1 MAGSGRNT
9 TRGCVEIGVVR
20 IRGMKFWRDALSK
33 ENVCLDSG
41 VLWARRTDPDC
52 TEGLPKA
59 MPLIFTSQY
68 LHRLVKR
75 W

>member
-1 MAGSGRNT
+1 
-9 TRGCVEIGVVR
+9 
-20 IRGMKFWRDALSK
+20 MKFWRDALSK